1 VIESEIKI
9 PVPDLTPIR
18 HRLEQAGGRRLAD
31 ALLETNILF
40 DTADGELAGSGRVL
54 RLRRI
59 GDRRVMT
66 YKDRATMNGAVK
78 QRREIELDIGS
89 VERMTE
95 LLGALGFAPSI
106 RYQKWRESWHWSAI
120 RVELDHTP
128 MGDFVELEG
137 DADRLEDAARRLGLE
152 PGNAVAG
159 SYIELWIEHRRRRP
173 DAGRDMVFE

>member
-9 PVPDLTPIR
+9 PVSDLAPIR
-18 HRLEQAGGRRLAD
+18 RRLERAGGQRLAEEM
-31 ALLETNILF
+31 LEANTLF
-40 DTADGELAGSGRVL
+40 DTADGAFAASGRVL

-66 YKDRATMNGAVK
+66 YKDRATMDGAVK
-78 QRREIELDIGS
+78 HRREIELEVAS

-95 LLGALGFAPSI
+95 LLDALGFAPTI
-106 RYQKWRESWHWSAI
+106 RYQKRRESWRWSAI

-137 DADRLEDAARRLGLE
+137 EPERLEDAARHLGLD
-152 PGNAVAG
+152 PADAVAG
-159 SYIELWIEHRRRRP
+159 SYIELWFEHCRRRSEV
-173 DAGRDMVFE
+173 GRDMVFE